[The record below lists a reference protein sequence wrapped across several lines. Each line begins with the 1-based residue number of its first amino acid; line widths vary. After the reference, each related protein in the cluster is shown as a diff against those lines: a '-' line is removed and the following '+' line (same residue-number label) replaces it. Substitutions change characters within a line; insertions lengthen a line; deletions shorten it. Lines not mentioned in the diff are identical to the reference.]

1 MSSSPHPPLCFPAP
15 SFDAA
20 TGDIAV
26 LRRLMAFSRPFVQGL
41 RVQQLPSHLDL
52 QLLFNAMEH
61 SPASLAVSY
70 GQRCVGMDY
79 DRAAFGASLADCR
92 RVRCWPLV
100 AMLLVLPLVMC
111 LARGLALTE
120 TLVVLELSNNG
131 LDDDKLRMLASGLA
145 DNISVT
151 HLNLSHNRISDRGVR
166 ALAKLLDKNSV
177 LSLLDLAD
185 NHLHA
190 DSGRALARALGH
202 SRALVSLN
210 LRLNR
215 LGDEGCAALC
225 DALARAQ
232 APAAARPAAAGSSA
246 GGSSSSTS
254 GGQQPQQQ
262 QQQMAPLERLNISSN
277 GAGAGL
283 LPSLCSMLRSNR
295 TLAELDVSSNTFSE
309 HVAQELLSAVS
320 SSALL
325 GLDVRGCALGAT
337 AEAAISEE
345 VLGRLAKIER
355 KRLLG
360 A

>member
-1 MSSSPHPPLCFPAP
+1 MEQNLQEALEN
-15 SFDAA
+15 FDAA
-20 TGDIAV
+20 TGDIAA
-26 LRRLMAFSRPFVQGL
+26 LRRLMAFSRRFVQGL

-92 RVRCWPLV
+92 
-100 AMLLVLPLVMC
+100 C

-120 TLVVLELSNNG
+120 TLVVLELSSNG

-151 HLNLSHNRISDRGVR
+151 QLNLSHNRISDRGVR

-232 APAAARPAAAGSSA
+232 VPAAARPAAAGSSA
-246 GGSSSSTS
+246 GGNSSSTS
-254 GGQQPQQQ
+254 GSQQPQQQ
-262 QQQMAPLERLNISSN
+262 QQMAALERLNISSN